1 VILLTWINSR
11 WKIRVGYFFTDGLNR
26 SQKHSIVE
34 HCLRLLFEIGVKVL
48 TLSFDGAPSNISMA
62 NMLGCQLT
70 INNLKTH
77 FNIDQNTVHVF
88 YDPAHMIKL
97 VRNTLGEKKN
107 LVDHFG
113 KFIDWKYIE
122 NLHNLQENEGVHL
135 GNKLRSAHIYRT
147 HY

>member
-34 HCLRLLFEIGVKVL
+34 HYLRLLFEIGVKVL

-97 VRNTLGEKKN
+97 VRNTLGEKKK
-107 LVDHFG
+107 FG
-113 KFIDWKYIE
+113 GSLWEI
-122 NLHNLQENEGVHL
+122 H
-135 GNKLRSAHIYRT
+135 
-147 HY
+147 